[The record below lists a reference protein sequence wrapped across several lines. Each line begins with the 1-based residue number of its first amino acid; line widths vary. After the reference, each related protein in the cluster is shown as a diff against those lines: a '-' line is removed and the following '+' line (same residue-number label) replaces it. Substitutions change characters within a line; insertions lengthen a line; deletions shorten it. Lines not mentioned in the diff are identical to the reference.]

1 MIYTILLGISYPAK
15 MGNLIQ
21 SPPFMPPIKTI
32 IVFGDLTYSFQ
43 RDLQQLLHIKGNASL
58 ADFFARV
65 SFAFRQEF
73 ALLTQLEQK
82 WLPRFTGLTDLLE
95 SIDKTEGAPVI
106 RFALLCVY
114 QIGRFIR

>member
-1 MIYTILLGISYPAK
+1 
-15 MGNLIQ
+15 MGDLIQ
-21 SPPFMPPIKTI
+21 SAPFMPPIRTI

-43 RDLQQLLHIKGNASL
+43 RDLQQLLHIKGNANL
-58 ADFFARV
+58 VDFFARV

-82 WLPRFTGLTDLLE
+82 WLPRFTELVDLLE
-95 SIDKTEGAPVI
+95 NVDRVEGAPVV

-114 QIGRFIR
+114 QIGRFIRYYSA